1 MWSILACVITGTAVN
16 LLSPPVSQR
25 PEAHAEARPEAG
37 EFRVG
42 TLTVRGRLVPLPP
55 GYVQGDQCLTEQP
68 DWVFPGYTREQ
79 VARELDA
86 AAPDSALRAM
96 LDARVTCDARGCV
109 IRPTFD
115 IVLEMSPHTRGTLYD
130 SLARFPENQA
140 LATPLARNIA
150 DPHWA
155 DDEGLSPEIRALLRR
170 LSWQSG
176 NAVLFNDTALVCSQL
191 HTEAEQQAF
200 VASLKHR
207 VAIDATLSV
216 AAGEDVAALTRH
228 WSFGHDAPGVRAL
241 LEPLAAS
248 PQGGPIDVARL
259 MPPFVRARINTFPP
273 IGAPEYDCFWSSL
286 HFFTEGEPDTRLLS
300 DQEFNVEILRSYVP
314 VPPGETRFGD
324 VLVFYG
330 PGDVPIHAV
339 NVIAPGVVFTK
350 NGNSFRRPWHFA
362 RTETIRERYM
372 ATQVIRPWRLRR
384 LANTDGAN

>member
-1 MWSILACVITGTAVN
+1 MVALCVACAGAA
-16 LLSPPVSQR
+16 SDPPD
-25 PEAHAEARPEAG
+25 AG
-37 EFRVG
+37 
-42 TLTVRGRLVPLPP
+42 
-55 GYVQGDQCLTEQP
+55 
-68 DWVFPGYTREQ
+68 
-79 VARELDA
+79 
-86 AAPDSALRAM
+86 SA
-96 LDARVTCDARGCV
+96 
-109 IRPTFD
+109 
-115 IVLEMSPHTRGTLYD
+115 
-130 SLARFPENQA
+130 
-140 LATPLARNIA
+140 
-150 DPHWA
+150 
-155 DDEGLSPEIRALLRR
+155 DEGLSPEIRALLRR